1 MADLKELWKVVK
13 LLLALSHGQAT
24 VERGFSNKEVM
35 VENLAQHSLAA
46 QRVICDHVR
55 SEGGVLNVFS
65 SKELLLSTASGRQ
78 TYHNALDE
86 KRRENKGIRK
96 EILTWGN
103 FHFERKEK
111 IGDFVRSPTPVWED
125 TRYPIKPKKKLI
137 SLVCFILFITVSII
151 VITIIINVVII
162 FTSNKLV
169 VFIYCME
176 FLANWMV
183 GTCQQWYSIF
193 INIPKHQVDKTPM
206 GNAS

>member
-78 TYHNALDE
+78 TYHTALDE

-96 EILTWGN
+96 EEILTWGN

-111 IGDFVRSPTPVWED
+111 IGDFVRSPTPKLYEKTQD
-125 TRYPIKPKKKLI
+125 TLSSQKKTHFVSLFHPLHHCQHHSYHHHHQRCHHLHIQQIGCLHLLHGISCELNGRYMPA
-137 SLVCFILFITVSII
+137 
-151 VITIIINVVII
+151 VVLY
-162 FTSNKLV
+162 FYQHS
-169 VFIYCME
+169 
-176 FLANWMV
+176 
-183 GTCQQWYSIF
+183 Q
-193 INIPKHQVDKTPM
+193 TPS
-206 GNAS
+206 G